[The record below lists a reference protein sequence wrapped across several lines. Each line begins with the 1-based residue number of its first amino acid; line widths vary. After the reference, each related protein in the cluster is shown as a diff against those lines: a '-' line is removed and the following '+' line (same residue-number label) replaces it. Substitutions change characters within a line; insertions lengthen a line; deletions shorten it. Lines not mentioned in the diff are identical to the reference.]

1 MTDTRPQSNS
11 ICNHTSSNLLVCE
24 SLAIYHSKDGALSA
38 TALGSLSMKKRSSP
52 TSSRMKI
59 NVGRR
64 AGAIMKSIILFTVL
78 TLLPRVM
85 SDVATSNVGVQRP
98 AFFQGNT
105 FRNVDDRSLY
115 HRRLQSPSDTPAP
128 VTKSPTIT
136 PTKTPTRIPTSAPSD
151 NPSSPAP
158 TKRPTTKPTL
168 HPSITPSSVPTDQ
181 PSSQPSLIPSRRPTG
196 EPTARPSRDPTSNP
210 TILPSRNPSSHPS
223 FEPSSKPSMKPSGSP
238 SGMPSSNPS
247 LIPSASPT
255 AMPSSKPSVEPS
267 DFPTGQP
274 SSRPSSN
281 PSARPTQVPSVRPSS
296 TPTQVPTQVPSVS
309 PSKSSKPSSQ
319 PSTTPSVLPSLQPS
333 QGPSYSKQE
342 FEFFVTFQFDDLDDI
357 NDKSRAILVAETTRV
372 VENAL
377 LNAHEEDSFTVVTSF
392 FSGNR
397 ISELSTFNS
406 TNFRRNLSWDEAIL
420 QHRRRLQTT
429 ISGFEVTLQIFVDTR
444 SPRTYDTATLQNS
457 IGTAFDT
464 IDERTA
470 FIDSLQRQDVAFN
483 RINSVQVSI
492 DDKDIEIET
501 TSSNPWLY
509 VGIGSGVAV
518 AAISSFLFIIYR
530 RRRRARNSSTNQVRS
545 DGRDVRA
552 PNEFI
557 HVDDGEDQ
565 DVSTLG
571 YPDAYGGNAFAN
583 PFADDD
589 QQNESTISAAY
600 DYKMAYGGAG
610 GDLPSVS
617 SAGGTKS
624 ATGTRALAD
633 DLTEGGQSRVR
644 VDSEEISRISSAQE
658 DLSLFEED
666 NSFDRMYGEDERIE
680 VIAPPGKLG
689 VVIDTPMN
697 GAPMVHAIKE
707 TSVLAD
713 RVRIGDRLISVD
725 GQDTTEMSA
734 IRVSK
739 LISSK
744 AMNAQRRMVFLR
756 PASRN

>member
-1 MTDTRPQSNS
+1 
-11 ICNHTSSNLLVCE
+11 
-24 SLAIYHSKDGALSA
+24 
-38 TALGSLSMKKRSSP
+38 
-52 TSSRMKI
+52 
-59 NVGRR
+59 
-64 AGAIMKSIILFTVL
+64 
-78 TLLPRVM
+78 
-85 SDVATSNVGVQRP
+85 
-98 AFFQGNT
+98 
-105 FRNVDDRSLY
+105 
-115 HRRLQSPSDTPAP
+115 
-128 VTKSPTIT
+128 
-136 PTKTPTRIPTSAPSD
+136 
-151 NPSSPAP
+151 
-158 TKRPTTKPTL
+158 
-168 HPSITPSSVPTDQ
+168 
-181 PSSQPSLIPSRRPTG
+181 
-196 EPTARPSRDPTSNP
+196 
-210 TILPSRNPSSHPS
+210 
-223 FEPSSKPSMKPSGSP
+223 
-238 SGMPSSNPS
+238 MPS
-247 LIPSASPT
+247 A
-255 AMPSSKPSVEPS
+255 
-267 DFPTGQP
+267 
-274 SSRPSSN
+274 
-281 PSARPTQVPSVRPSS
+281 
-296 TPTQVPTQVPSVS
+296 S

-319 PSTTPSVLPSLQPS
+319 PSTTPSVFPSLNPS
-333 QGPSYSKQE
+333 QGPSYSRQE
-342 FEFFVTFQFDDLDDI
+342 LDFFILFQFDDLDDV
-357 NDKSRAILVAETTRV
+357 NDKSRSILEGETSRV
-372 VENAL
+372 IKNAL
-377 LNAHEEDSFTVVTSF
+377 ERVHTED
-392 FSGNR
+392 
-397 ISELSTFNS
+397 TFNVITTLKAKS
-406 TNFRRNLSWDEAIL
+406 QISGLSSGISSDFSRKLSVVRAIP
-420 QHRRRLQTT
+420 RRRLQTT
-429 ISGFEVTLQIFVDTR
+429 RSGLEVTLQVFVTTR
-444 SPRTYDTATLQNS
+444 SPRSYDTETLQES

-464 IDERTA
+464 VDKRTA
-470 FIDSLQRQDVAFN
+470 FIDSLQQQDVAFN

-492 DDKDIEIET
+492 DDKEVKIIRS
-501 TSSNPWLY
+501 SSNPWLY
-509 VGIGSGVAV
+509 VGVGTGVAV

-530 RRRRARNSSTNQVRS
+530 RRRRNRNALVDQVRP

-583 PFADDD
+583 PFSEDD
-589 QQNESTISAAY
+589 QQNESMISAAY

-624 ATGTRALAD
+624 AAGTRALAD
-633 DLTEGGQSRVR
+633 DLTEGGQSRQR
-644 VDSEEISRISSAQE
+644 VDSEDISRISSAQE

>member
-1 MTDTRPQSNS
+1 
-11 ICNHTSSNLLVCE
+11 
-24 SLAIYHSKDGALSA
+24 
-38 TALGSLSMKKRSSP
+38 
-52 TSSRMKI
+52 
-59 NVGRR
+59 
-64 AGAIMKSIILFTVL
+64 
-78 TLLPRVM
+78 
-85 SDVATSNVGVQRP
+85 
-98 AFFQGNT
+98 
-105 FRNVDDRSLY
+105 
-115 HRRLQSPSDTPAP
+115 
-128 VTKSPTIT
+128 
-136 PTKTPTRIPTSAPSD
+136 
-151 NPSSPAP
+151 
-158 TKRPTTKPTL
+158 
-168 HPSITPSSVPTDQ
+168 
-181 PSSQPSLIPSRRPTG
+181 
-196 EPTARPSRDPTSNP
+196 
-210 TILPSRNPSSHPS
+210 
-223 FEPSSKPSMKPSGSP
+223 MKPSGSP

-267 DFPTGQP
+267 DFPTGMPINLPSVSPSLEPSTSPTLIPTRQPSNMPSRVPSTKPTTGPSLNPSTAPSSGPTLDPTSFPTLLPTSLPSKEPSFGPSGFPSKYPSEIPTVFPSLYPSISPSIKASSLPSASPSMNPTFIPSTTPSVVPSTTPSVVPSTTPSVVPSKKPSANPSITPSVVPSKTPSVNPSAMPSVHPSTTPSVIPSTAPTGFPTLEPSAHPSSRPSVTPTTEPSSNPTFYPSYSPSGQP